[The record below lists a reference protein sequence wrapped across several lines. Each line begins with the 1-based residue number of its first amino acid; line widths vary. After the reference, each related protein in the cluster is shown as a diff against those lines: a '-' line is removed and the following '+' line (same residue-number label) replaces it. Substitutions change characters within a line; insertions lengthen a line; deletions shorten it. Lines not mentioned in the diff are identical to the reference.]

1 MISKKYMPEAIDS
14 SQQHAERSE
23 SARQKRVW
31 ADPSMVEVMNATAV
45 RNTCGS
51 YSDGSGCSSAA

>member
-1 MISKKYMPEAIDS
+1 MPEAIDS

-51 YSDGSGCSSAA
+51 YGDGSGCSSAA